1 MARLRAILLVRIVV
15 QTIILFAL
23 IEILITENYIIEV
36 WKVFSESVW

>member
-1 MARLRAILLVRIVV
+1 MAHLRAILLVRIVV

-36 WKVFSESVW
+36 WKVFTESVW

>member
-1 MARLRAILLVRIVV
+1 MAHLRAILLVRIVV

>member
-1 MARLRAILLVRIVV
+1 MAHLCAILLVKIVV

-36 WKVFSESVW
+36 WKVFTESVW

>member
-1 MARLRAILLVRIVV
+1 MSRLCAILLVRIVV

-36 WKVFSESVW
+36 WKVFTESVW

>member
-1 MARLRAILLVRIVV
+1 MARLCAILLVRIVV

-36 WKVFSESVW
+36 WKVFTESVW